1 MNLQDYNDAQ
11 VEFQSEL
18 QSKANAIYVSF
29 MNDLNK
35 NPDDF
40 IIRNE
45 ALSFLVKRKNKKE
58 SYLITWNHAEYK
70 LIENYLSY
78 KNRKF
83 LSELFENPNEY
94 TVKRTLEIDDGDFN
108 SQYFCNLETHNSVDR
123 ISAIDSRTYNKIYAM
138 AEPFTILQ
146 HLKLAFGPSQYFLK
160 VSRKNNE
167 TIKEEK
173 HEFK

>member
-40 IIRNE
+40 IIRHE
-45 ALSFLVKRKNKKE
+45 SLSFLVTRKNKKE
-58 SYLITWNHAEYK
+58 TFRISLYSAEHE
-70 LIENYLSY
+70 LLENYLSY

-83 LSELFENPNEY
+83 LSELFETPNEY

-108 SQYFCNLETHNSVDR
+108 SQYFCNLKTHVSVDR
-123 ISAIDSRTYNKIYAM
+123 IRAIDSRTYNKIYAM

-167 TIKEEK
+167 TTKEVK
-173 HEFK
+173 T